1 MGVWTKKKPLLL
13 IGVKSEIVDGSTIQS
28 QGKTLS

>member
-1 MGVWTKKKPLLL
+1 MGVWTKKKRVLF
-13 IGVKSEIVDGSTIQS
+13 IGVKSEIVDGGTVQS